1 MAGTVRRRYELEE
14 RKFIKGEVL
23 ADIAEWK
30 MLLAV
35 ESTVGVFL
43 LRFCTNKNEEK
54 IDYPHL
60 LKSFQMI
67 RVNSVFPIE
76 LRNISY

>member
-1 MAGTVRRRYELEE
+1 MAGTVRRRYGLEE

-35 ESTVGVFL
+35 ESKVGVFL

-54 IDYPHL
+54 IAYLHL
-60 LKSFQMI
+60 LKSLQMI
-67 RVNSVFPIE
+67 KINSVYPI
-76 LRNISY
+76 